1 MKKQQ
6 GFTLIELMIVVAIIA
21 ILAAI
26 ALPAYQNYV
35 AKSQVTAGLADIRGG
50 VTAYEEGIQSGKSG
64 TPTLEDLGLTSS
76 TARCDIA
83 DPTIAYTVDGTQVI
97 QCTLKG
103 NPKVASETVS
113 LIRNDAGAWNCVV
126 SGGLDD
132 KFWPAGCSTSEEGDD
147 DEG

>member
-50 VTAYEEGIQSGKSG
+50 ITAFEEGIQSGTQTAAPSND
-64 TPTLEDLGLTSS
+64 TLGLAAS
-76 TARCDIA
+76 TARCESIDIA
-83 DPTIAYTVDGTQVI
+83 GGWADASGQSITCELQ
-97 QCTLKG
+97 G
-103 NPKVASETVS
+103 NPQVAPHNIVLT
-113 LIRNDAGAWNCVV
+113 RDASGSWNCTTPV
-126 SGGLDD
+126 DD
-132 KFWPAGCSTSEEGDD
+132 KFKPAGCQ
-147 DEG
+147 

>member
-50 VTAYEEGIQSGKSG
+50 VTAFEEGIQSGTQTGSP
-64 TPTLEDLGLTSS
+64 TPGDLGLSSS
-76 TARCDIA
+76 TARCDITA
-83 DPTIAYTVDGTQVI
+83 TGAWSDATDQTIV
-97 QCTLKG
+97 CTLKG
-103 NPKVASETVS
+103 NPKVATKNVTLTRDGS
-113 LIRNDAGAWNCVV
+113 GAWNCSSTV
-126 SGGLDD
+126 DD
-132 KFWPAGCSTSEEGDD
+132 KFKPAGCQ
-147 DEG
+147 

>member
-35 AKSQVTAGLADIRGG
+35 ARSQVTAGLADIRGG
-50 VTAYEEGIQSGKSG
+50 VTAFEEIIQRGSTGNATPADIGLAATTPRCAITTTGAYSAASGQ
-64 TPTLEDLGLTSS
+64 T
-76 TARCDIA
+76 
-83 DPTIAYTVDGTQVI
+83 I

-103 NPKVASETVS
+103 NPKVNTGTVTLTRTGS
-113 LIRNDAGAWNCVV
+113 GAWNC
-126 SGGLDD
+126 STDAT
-132 KFWPAGCSTSEEGDD
+132 KAGPYKPNGCT
-147 DEG
+147 